1 MPAPACFPLPSILSL
16 LKQTCAQLLQQ
27 PGTPATQQPSNP
39 MRTHTPSLARYR
51 GHAAPIEEQTPH
63 GPTQKAYESNT
74 DTVLT
79 AESLQT
85 SSVCLGARHLDLRR
99 GADGRL
105 RTRTLQRQTHR
116 HKSIHAHAT
125 RTPGAGHICTWCA
138 WRSLAQTT
146 RSRPGHN
153 PCPSQH
159 PGQTLPVGSTPA
171 ARRSLSRPNR
181 HGHPGIFRKRM
192 KWFDA
197 VHAMAGSSGVFAHE
211 GGERAYPLPWLLQE
225 GEKKMPQS
233 RFCLEPCSKAT
244 VKPNGPRPLVWF
256 KPENQLQ
263 CRFSFKQQ
271 RSFPSSIFG
280 DDALHFGSGRRH
292 RRGYRP

>member
-1 MPAPACFPLPSILSL
+1 MPAPACLPLSSILSL
-16 LKQTCAQLLQQ
+16 LKQSCAQLLQQ

-99 GADGRL
+99 GADWRL

-125 RTPGAGHICTWCA
+125 RTPGAGYICTWCA

-146 RSRPGHN
+146 RSRPGQN

-159 PGQTLPVGSTPA
+159 PWADA
-171 ARRSLSRPNR
+171 ARRLHSRSPSQLVAAKQARPPGHLSQ
-181 HGHPGIFRKRM
+181 
-192 KWFDA
+192 
-197 VHAMAGSSGVFAHE
+197 AHE
-211 GGERAYPLPWLLQE
+211 IVRCHACHGGQLRRL
-225 GEKKMPQS
+225 
-233 RFCLEPCSKAT
+233 C
-244 VKPNGPRPLVWF
+244 PR
-256 KPENQLQ
+256 
-263 CRFSFKQQ
+263 
-271 RSFPSSIFG
+271 
-280 DDALHFGSGRRH
+280 GR
-292 RRGYRP
+292 

>member
-1 MPAPACFPLPSILSL
+1 MPAPACFPLSSILSL

-27 PGTPATQQPSNP
+27 PGSPAAQQPSNP

-74 DTVLT
+74 DTILT

-99 GADGRL
+99 GTDGRL

-146 RSRPGHN
+146 RSRSSPRAQ
-153 PCPSQH
+153 S
-159 PGQTLPVGSTPA
+159 LPVPAPWADA
-171 ARRSLSRPNR
+171 ARRLHSRSPSQLVAAKQARPPGHLSQ
-181 HGHPGIFRKRM
+181 
-192 KWFDA
+192 
-197 VHAMAGSSGVFAHE
+197 AH
-211 GGERAYPLPWLLQE
+211 
-225 GEKKMPQS
+225 
-233 RFCLEPCSKAT
+233 
-244 VKPNGPRPLVWF
+244 
-256 KPENQLQ
+256 
-263 CRFSFKQQ
+263 
-271 RSFPSSIFG
+271 
-280 DDALHFGSGRRH
+280 
-292 RRGYRP
+292 